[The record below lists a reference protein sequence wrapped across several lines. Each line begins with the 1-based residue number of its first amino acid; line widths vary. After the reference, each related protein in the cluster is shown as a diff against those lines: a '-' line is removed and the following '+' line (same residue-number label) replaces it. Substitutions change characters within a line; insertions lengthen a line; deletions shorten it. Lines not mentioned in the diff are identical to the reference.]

1 MGASKM
7 TDITANSSMAE
18 GAPIQPASRP
28 NLDKGFNPLTMILF
42 FGILAAGFLF
52 VMYSI
57 YADVD
62 ATGVKVTTYLP
73 YLLLLIALVIALGF
87 EFVNGFHDT
96 ANAVATVI
104 YTRSMP
110 ANIEIGRAHV

>member
-1 MGASKM
+1 MPPSQHITTGVRM
-7 TDITANSSMAE
+7 TDIALTSPMGDDA
-18 GAPIQPASRP
+18 APVQPAARP

-42 FGILAAGFLF
+42 FGILAAGMLF
-52 VMYSI
+52 VAYSI

-62 ATGVKVTTYLP
+62 ATGTKLSSYVP
-73 YLLLLIALVIALGF
+73 YMLLFVALLIALGF

-104 YTRSMP
+104 YT
-110 ANIEIGRAHV
+110 